1 MLGTMIIPL
10 PVLGGVIG
18 TVVGGFFGSIMGT
31 KVALK
36 MYEKQEA
43 KMAERM
49 AAFEQIQIEEQEA
62 KLARES
68 MINDRSRTASLLEES
83 KDKDSS
89 QEMSVLDRN
98 SYELSLQLLSAKE
111 EQSFAAIN
119 EQYALMDKQY
129 KNLLLELQEEAKNGD
144 TSLQNQ
150 LNTKA
155 TEKIIQD
162 LQVALET
169 IARFRMERGSYYE
182 QVEAKAYL
190 EKQKQTQTQEIEVVT
205 DAEVTESH
213 ESAAASTD
221 A

>member
-89 QEMSVLDRN
+89 
-98 SYELSLQLLSAKE
+98 
-111 EQSFAAIN
+111 
-119 EQYALMDKQY
+119 
-129 KNLLLELQEEAKNGD
+129 
-144 TSLQNQ
+144 
-150 LNTKA
+150 
-155 TEKIIQD
+155 
-162 LQVALET
+162 
-169 IARFRMERGSYYE
+169 
-182 QVEAKAYL
+182 
-190 EKQKQTQTQEIEVVT
+190 
-205 DAEVTESH
+205 
-213 ESAAASTD
+213 
-221 A
+221 